1 MTTNFDRAASFY
13 DDTRGLPEATMAALT
28 DRLSDGLG
36 QAVEV
41 LEIGVGTGRVAVPL
55 SERGY
60 AMTGIDVSEKMLEVL
75 DAKSSA
81 VEAQVADATDLP
93 FGDASFDAVLAVD
106 FFHLVSEWRRV
117 VEEAVRVLRPGGR
130 IVLGTF
136 TVLDNPTTVLRQR
149 MFQEAGTR
157 PYRVGVEITDVMAD
171 LEDRFGATIQELAAI
186 PHVMPTSFAAELAGL
201 RSGIWSRYWNLPDD
215 LRHRVADQ
223 IDRELRDAGADL
235 AEPIDVKI
243 SLTVLMAT
251 WLGESAHR

>member
-28 DRLSDGLG
+28 DRLADGLG
-36 QAVEV
+36 RAEEV
-41 LEIGVGTGRVAVPL
+41 LELGVGTGRVAVPL

-106 FFHLVSEWRRV
+106 FFHLVSEWRRA
-117 VEEAVRVLRPGGR
+117 VEEAVRVLRPCGR
-130 IVLGTF
+130 IVLSTF
-136 TVLDNPTTVLRQR
+136 AVLDDPTTVLRQR

-157 PYRVGVEITDVMAD
+157 PRRVGIEITDVMAD
-171 LEDRFGATIQELAAI
+171 LEGRFGASITELSAI
-186 PHVMPTSFAAELAGL
+186 PHVMATSLATELDGL
-201 RSGIWSRYWNLPDD
+201 RAGTWSRYWEFPDD
-215 LRHRVADQ
+215 LRHRVADS
-223 IDRELRDAGADL
+223 IEGELRDAGADL
-235 AEPIDVKI
+235 AEPLDIKI
-243 SLTVLMAT
+243 SLTVLIAT
-251 WLGESAHR
+251 QLD